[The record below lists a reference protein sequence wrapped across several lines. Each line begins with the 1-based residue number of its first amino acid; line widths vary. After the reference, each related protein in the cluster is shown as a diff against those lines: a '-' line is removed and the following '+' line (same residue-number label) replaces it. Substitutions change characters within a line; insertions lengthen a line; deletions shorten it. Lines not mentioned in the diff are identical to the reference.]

1 MTYLAD
7 ERIAL
12 TAVESAHIRTT
23 LGALDYDPAGGAGYI
38 SAVRKLA
45 YNAFPDRVVDA
56 FDRAK
61 APTADAHG
69 SIEIDNLPIDDG
81 VTGSPR
87 FEETGRSFKAGVLS
101 ENVLV
106 ALSTLAGEPYSIAH
120 EGRELVNNLTPHKA
134 TARDYTGLGSE
145 VELDF
150 HIENAAQAHMPEG
163 DTSPFALL
171 LLGVRSE
178 AGGGPYTRLAD
189 ARRAL
194 QLLSPD
200 DVAQLYGEHY
210 IIRVPYRW
218 RGAAP
223 TPRDNTD
230 LSAVLS
236 GPLDAPRVT
245 VAFYPDMVL
254 AVNPRAQEALANL
267 YRAVREVSFGVQV
280 SPGKLVLINNHF
292 TLHSRDRFDPQ
303 YDENDRAFRWVQRV
317 FVARSLWNFRAFT
330 PLQARVFDPKAL
342 YAGESAQARQPAPVV
357 QPAPRRAAAV
367 ELEATPA

>member
-7 ERIAL
+7 ERIVL
-12 TAVESAHIRTT
+12 TAAESGHIRKT
-23 LGALDYDPAGGAGYI
+23 LGALAYDPAGGAGYI

-45 YNAFPDRVVDA
+45 YNAFPDRIVDA

-69 SIEIDNLPIDDG
+69 SIEIDNLPIDDD
-81 VTGSPR
+81 VKGSPR

-189 ARRAL
+189 ARCSCCRRTTSRNSTA
-194 QLLSPD
+194 STTSS
-200 DVAQLYGEHY
+200 ACRTG
-210 IIRVPYRW
+210 
-218 RGAAP
+218 GAA
-223 TPRDNTD
+223 R
-230 LSAVLS
+230 
-236 GPLDAPRVT
+236 R
-245 VAFYPDMVL
+245 
-254 AVNPRAQEALANL
+254 R
-267 YRAVREVSFGVQV
+267 
-280 SPGKLVLINNHF
+280 
-292 TLHSRDRFDPQ
+292 
-303 YDENDRAFRWVQRV
+303 
-317 FVARSLWNFRAFT
+317 
-330 PLQARVFDPKAL
+330 
-342 YAGESAQARQPAPVV
+342 
-357 QPAPRRAAAV
+357 RRA
-367 ELEATPA
+367 TIPT